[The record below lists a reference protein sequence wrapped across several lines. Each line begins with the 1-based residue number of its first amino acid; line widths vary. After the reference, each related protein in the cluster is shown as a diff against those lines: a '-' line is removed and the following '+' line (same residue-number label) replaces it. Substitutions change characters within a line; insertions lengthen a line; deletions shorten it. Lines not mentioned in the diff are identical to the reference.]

1 MKLERMTDME
11 KIENVYEE
19 IGLKWKKRFVKDAM
33 LTIIPELKDFQEGV
47 IISLDEFYEDFV
59 SGIVFFEEKFI
70 GTVSMDE
77 DDCTFKKA

>member
-1 MKLERMTDME
+1 MTDME

-47 IISLDEFYEDFV
+47 IISIDEFYVDFV
-59 SGIVFFEEKFI
+59 AGIVFFEEKFI
-70 GTVSMDE
+70 GTVFMGE
-77 DDCTFKKA
+77 GDCTFKKA